1 MSEQTPVTILGL
13 GPMGSA
19 LAGTF
24 LDQGHTTTVWNRT
37 EHKAEPLVERGA
49 HHATTPAA
57 AVAASELVVV
67 NVMNYAAVRAIV
79 EPVASELRGK
89 TLVNLTAD
97 LTDRARDMAE
107 WAAGHGI
114 HYIDGAIMSTTDTI
128 GTPSAVFIYSGDEE
142 LYQRWQPSL
151 ASLRGTHSY
160 LGADHGRA
168 AAYDAALLDFFWT
181 SMNGLMHAFALARAE
196 GVSATELT
204 PFAQG
209 IASLLSAIAPD
220 LASQADGG
228 NFPGEGSLIE
238 SNADSM
244 GHLIEAAEARG
255 IDASVMR
262 AAKAI
267 ADKAVAEGH
276 GKENYSRVVEM
287 YERGAF

>member
-1 MSEQTPVTILGL
+1 MTDKTPVTVLGL

-24 LDQGHTTTVWNRT
+24 VDAGHPTTVWNRT
-37 EHKAEPLVERGA
+37 ASKAEPLVEKGA
-49 HHATTPAA
+49 RHARSAA
-57 AVAASELVVV
+57 EAVAASELVVV

-79 EPVASELRGK
+79 EPIAADLRGR

-114 HYIDGAIMSTTDTI
+114 NYIDGAIMTPTESI
-128 GTPSAVFIYSGDEE
+128 GGPGAVFIYSGDEE
-142 LYQRWQPSL
+142 LYQRWRPSL
-151 ASLRGTHSY
+151 ASLGGTHSH
-160 LGADHGRA
+160 LGSDHGRA

-209 IASLLSAIAPD
+209 IGQLTVDLAPD
-220 LASQADGG
+220 LASRADGG

-244 GHLIEAAEARG
+244 GHLIEASEARG
-255 IDASVMR
+255 IDASVLR

-276 GKENYSRVVEM
+276 GKEDYARVVEM

>member
-1 MSEQTPVTILGL
+1 MTEKTPVTVLGL

-24 LDQGHTTTVWNRT
+24 LDAGHPTTVWNRT
-37 EHKAEPLVERGA
+37 ESKAAPLVERGA
-49 HHATTPAA
+49 RHTTSAA
-57 AVAASELVVV
+57 EAVAASELVVV

-79 EPVASELRGK
+79 EPIAADLRGR
-89 TLVNLTAD
+89 TLINLTAD
-97 LTDRARDMAE
+97 LTDRARAMAE

-114 HYIDGAIMSTTDTI
+114 NYLDGAIMTPTNTI
-128 GTPSAVFIYSGDEE
+128 GGDQAVFIYSGDEE
-142 LYQRWQPSL
+142 LYQRWQPTM
-151 ASLRGTHSY
+151 ASLGGTGTY
-160 LGADHGRA
+160 LGSDYGRA

-181 SMNGLMHAFALARAE
+181 SMNGLMHAFALARKE

-209 IASLLSAIAPD
+209 IGQLTAALVPE
-220 LASQADGG
+220 LASRADGG

-244 GHLIEAAEARG
+244 GHLIEASEARG

-267 ADKAVAEGH
+267 ADRAVAEGH
-276 GKENYSRVVEM
+276 GKEDFARVVDL
-287 YERGAF
+287 YERGVV